1 MEKDR
6 LMSKIKNHER
16 VNDILLGPLE
26 RPALK
31 WLAENMPPWVF
42 PDLLTL
48 VGIFG
53 TLMIFGGYLL
63 SNLDPAYLWLAS
75 FGFIV
80 NWFGDSMDGTLAR
93 YRDIQRPKY
102 GFFVDHVVDA
112 FSQLLIFISLGL
124 SPFVK
129 FEIAAVTLIGYMI
142 VSILV
147 YIQTSVKGV
156 FKISYG
162 KLGPTEVRA
171 IAILVNTYIY
181 FTGGIVID
189 LSFASLTIFDLICS
203 IIAVILFSIFIGN
216 AIRDTIELAKI
227 DPPKHKTLKE

>member
-1 MEKDR
+1 
-6 LMSKIKNHER
+6 MSKIKNHER

-31 WLAENMPPWVF
+31 WFAENMPAWVF

-48 VGIFG
+48 VGILG
-53 TLMIFGGYLL
+53 TLMIFVGYIL
-63 SNLDPAYLWLAS
+63 SNLNPAYIWLAS
-75 FGFIV
+75 LGFVI

-93 YRDIQRPKY
+93 YRNIQRPKY
-102 GFFVDHVVDA
+102 GFFIDHVVDA
-112 FSQLLIFISLGL
+112 FSQLLIFSGLGL

-129 FEIAAVTLIGYMI
+129 FEIASITLIGYMM

-162 KLGPTEVRA
+162 KLGPTEVRV
-171 IAILVNTYIY
+171 IAILVNAYVF
-181 FTGGIVID
+181 FTGGGVFIN
-189 LSFASLTIFDLICS
+189 LSFVTLTVFDVVCCV
-203 IIAVILFSIFIGN
+203 IALILFSIFFTNSIK
-216 AIRDTIELAKI
+216 DTIELAKI
-227 DPPKHKTLKE
+227 DPPKHHK

>member
-1 MEKDR
+1 MT
-6 LMSKIKNHER
+6 KIKNHER

-31 WLAENMPPWVF
+31 WFAENMPSWVF

-48 VGIFG
+48 VGILG

-63 SNLDPAYLWLAS
+63 SNLDPAYLWLAT

-112 FSQLLIFISLGL
+112 FSQLLIFMGLGL

-142 VSILV
+142 VSI
-147 YIQTSVKGV
+147 QG
-156 FKISYG
+156 
-162 KLGPTEVRA
+162 
-171 IAILVNTYIY
+171 
-181 FTGGIVID
+181 
-189 LSFASLTIFDLICS
+189 
-203 IIAVILFSIFIGN
+203 FSRFLMGN
-216 AIRDTIELAKI
+216 WVQLR
-227 DPPKHKTLKE
+227 